1 MSLVYGWWVGKVK
14 DLVRETCERLI
25 TRVRDTE
32 TETETEIQSH
42 RFREM
47 GMDRETGQRLGGR
60 ESALWFPL
68 APRALAQSC
77 TLTHPHP
84 SLLSLVATVTGRLNM
99 QQRRLGLQTWPV
111 SMDTKEKGEPHLL
124 TQVVGPQAAFPN
136 SDPPPR
142 REGRREGLSIYHSF
156 ILPTP
161 WPAGMGLD
169 HGEGDWR
176 VRETWGCL
184 DPRRF

>member
-1 MSLVYGWWVGKVK
+1 MGILPTYGSGVGDTDEGHRMSLVCGCWVGKVK
-14 DLVRETCERLI
+14 DLARETWDRLK

-42 RFREM
+42 REM
-47 GMDRETGQRLGGR
+47 GTDRETRQRLGGGR
-60 ESALWFPL
+60 KSALWFPL

-111 SMDTKEKGEPHLL
+111 SMDTRERGEPLLL
-124 TQVVGPQAAFPN
+124 TQVTGPQATLPN
-136 SDPPPR
+136 SDPLPG
-142 REGRREGLSIYHSF
+142 GRDRGRACQYIIPSLS
-156 ILPTP
+156 
-161 WPAGMGLD
+161 
-169 HGEGDWR
+169 
-176 VRETWGCL
+176 
-184 DPRRF
+184 